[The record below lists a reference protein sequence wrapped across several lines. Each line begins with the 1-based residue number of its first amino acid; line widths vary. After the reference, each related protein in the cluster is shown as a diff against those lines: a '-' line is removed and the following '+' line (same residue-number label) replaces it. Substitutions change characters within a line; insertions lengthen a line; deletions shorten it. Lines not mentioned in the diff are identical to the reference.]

1 MTAFIGRRELVTLL
15 GGAAAWPLAVRAQQG
30 ERMRRIGVLNPFAE
44 NDPEVQANITA
55 FRQALQKLGW
65 TERNLRID
73 YRWGGANPERIRAH
87 ATELVALEPDV
98 LLVSS
103 PLALQP
109 LQQQTR
115 SIPIVFTG
123 VSDPAGS
130 GFVASLA
137 HPGGN
142 ITGFAVA
149 EFSMYGKY
157 LELLKEVAPHVIR
170 VAVMM
175 NPEQVPQAGN
185 WRAIETVA
193 PSFKVQL
200 TAANV
205 RDVAEIERAIDAFAR
220 ESNGGLIVLPSA
232 LTIVHRGLIIGLAA
246 RHRLPAVYAFRQFV
260 MDGGLMSYG
269 VDLVDQ
275 YRQAA
280 SYVDRILR
288 GEKPSD
294 LPVQQPTQF
303 RLIINLKTAKALGL
317 DVPWILQQRADEV
330 IE

>member
-1 MTAFIGRRELVTLL
+1 VKRRDFIAFV
-15 GGAAAWPLAVRAQQG
+15 GGAAAWPLAARAQPG
-30 ERMRRIGVLNPFAE
+30 GSMRRIAVLNPLAE
-44 NDPEVQANITA
+44 NDPEVQAQITA

-65 TERNLRID
+65 TEHNLRID
-73 YRWGGANPERIRAH
+73 CRWGEANPERLRVH
-87 ATELVALEPDV
+87 AAELVALEPDV
-98 LLVSS
+98 ILVSS

-109 LQQQTR
+109 LQQETR
-115 SIPIVFTG
+115 SIPIVFTA

-157 LELLKEVAPHVIR
+157 LELLKEVAPDVIR

-175 NPEQVPQAGN
+175 NPEQAPQAGN
-185 WRAIETVA
+185 WRAIESVA

-200 TAANV
+200 TAAHV
-205 RDVAEIERAIDAFAR
+205 RDAAEIEGAIDAFAR
-220 ESNGGLIVLPSA
+220 EPNGGLIVLPSA
-232 LTIVHRGLIIGLAA
+232 LTIVHRGLIITLAA

-260 MDGGLMSYG
+260 VDGGLMSYG

-275 YRQAA
+275 HRQAA
-280 SYVDRILR
+280 SYIDRILR
-288 GEKPSD
+288 GEKPAD

-303 RLIINLKTAKALGL
+303 RLIINLKTAKALSL
-317 DVPWILQQRADEV
+317 EVPWFFQQRADEV

>member
-1 MTAFIGRRELVTLL
+1 MNRREFIMLL
-15 GGAAAWPLAVRAQQG
+15 GGAAAWPLPARAQQ
-30 ERMRRIGVLNPFAE
+30 RDRVPRVGVLNPFAE
-44 NDPEVQANITA
+44 NDPEVQANIAA

-65 TERNLRID
+65 TDGRNLRVD
-73 YRWGGANPERIRAH
+73 YRWGGANAERIRAH
-87 ATELVALEPDV
+87 ASELVALEPDV
-98 LLVSS
+98 ILVSS

-109 LQQQTR
+109 LQQETQ

-137 HPGGN
+137 RPGGN

-157 LELLKEVAPHVIR
+157 LELLKEVAPHVSR

-175 NPEQVPQAGN
+175 NPEQLPQAGN

-193 PSFKVQL
+193 PAFKVQL
-200 TAANV
+200 TAAHV
-205 RDVAEIERAIDAFAR
+205 RDSAEIERAIDAFAR

-232 LTIVHRGLIIGLAA
+232 LTIVHRGLIIALTA

-260 MDGGLMSYG
+260 IDGGLMSYG

-288 GEKPSD
+288 GEKPGD

-303 RLIINLKTAKALGL
+303 SLIINLKTAKALGL

>member
-1 MTAFIGRRELVTLL
+1 MIRRREFITLL
-15 GGAAAWPLAVRAQQG
+15 GGAAAAWPLTARAQQG
-30 ERMRRIGVLNPFAE
+30 ERMRRVGVLNPFAE
-44 NDPEVQANITA
+44 NDPEVLANITA

-65 TERNLRID
+65 TDGRNLRID

-98 LLVSS
+98 ILVSS

-109 LQQQTR
+109 LQQETR

-142 ITGFAVA
+142 VTGFAVA

-157 LELLKEVAPHVIR
+157 LELLKEVAPQVTR

-193 PSFKVQL
+193 PSFKVLL
-200 TAANV
+200 TAAHV
-205 RDVAEIERAIDAFAR
+205 RDAAEIERVIDAFAR

-232 LTIVHRGLIIGLAA
+232 LTIVHRELIIALAA

-260 MDGGLMSYG
+260 VDGGLMSYG

-288 GEKPSD
+288 GEKPAE

-303 RLIINLKTAKALGL
+303 KLVINLKTAKALGL
-317 DVPWILQQRADEV
+317 EVPWFLQQRADEV